1 MYVYGHLL
9 GHHANHKGALMLR
22 VEVDMLEYMKII
34 TSYIAKNQHSMP
46 WTFISYVVRCFF
58 M

>member
-46 WTFISYVVRCFF
+46 
-58 M
+58 